1 MKIAS
6 IAEAENSLSALS
18 DGLKAGS
25 PVLIVD
31 RGCLVARLEPVT
43 GSAQDEPDGRL
54 SRLLC
59 DSVVWLRRSDPPRTL
74 FSGQPPRVRCGA
86 SGVDTLSR
94 ERREGREGR

>member
-31 RGCLVARLEPVT
+31 RGRLVARLEPVT
-43 GSAQDEPDGRL
+43 GSAQDEPDRRL
-54 SRLLC
+54 SWLLREG
-59 DSVVWLRRSDPPRTL
+59 VERPRRSDPPLPL
-74 FSGQPPRVRCGA
+74 FSGQPRRVRSGA

-94 ERREGREGR
+94 EHREGR

>member
-31 RGCLVARLEPVT
+31 RGRLVARLEPVT
-43 GSAQDEPDGRL
+43 GSAQDEPDRRL
-54 SRLLC
+54 SWLLREG
-59 DSVVWLRRSDPPRTL
+59 VERPRRSDSPLPL
-74 FSGQPPRVRCGA
+74 FSGQPPRVRSGA

-94 ERREGREGR
+94 EHREGR